1 MKLIFI
7 RHGDPDYEKDSLT
20 EKGWRE
26 AEILAKRVATWD
38 IKQIYCSPLG
48 RAKDTCSVSLK
59 ETGREAITCDWLKEF
74 YYRIWDE
81 QEGEWTIA
89 WDFYPRDF
97 NHRDDFHDKD
107 QWYETGIMK
116 SGNIKEHAQEVFAGF
131 DELLEKHGEDPGMKA
146 RDGGYFFTYGMMVE
160 PFEKASF
167 ALSEGQVSNIIETD
181 FGYHIIK
188 RLSFTPEE
196 LYASPDFETIVSH
209 AGSEK
214 FYNTLNEEAGLVE
227 FEYTENFEGLAE
239 LLK

>member
-26 AEILAKRVATWD
+26 AAILAKRVATWD

-107 QWYETGIMK
+107 QWYETEIMK

-131 DELLEKHGEDPGMKA
+131 DALLEKHGYKRNDRGFYDVTEHNDDNIVFFCHFGVTALIMSHLIGVAAPVIWQGMMMAPTSITVMGSEERIPGEA
-146 RDGGYFFTYGMMVE
+146 SFRVQTFADSRHLLEAGEPISQSGYFT
-160 PFEKASF
+160 K
-167 ALSEGQVSNIIETD
+167 I
-181 FGYHIIK
+181 
-188 RLSFTPEE
+188 
-196 LYASPDFETIVSH
+196 
-209 AGSEK
+209 
-214 FYNTLNEEAGLVE
+214 
-227 FEYTENFEGLAE
+227 FEG
-239 LLK
+239 

>member
-38 IKQIYCSPLG
+38 IKQIYCSPMG

-97 NHRDDFHDKD
+97 NDRDDLHDKNL
-107 QWYETGIMK
+107 WAETEIMK
-116 SGNIKEHAQEVFAGF
+116 TGDIAAHAKEVYEGF
-131 DELLEKHGEDPGMKA
+131 DALLEKCNVVGTPGSGFGKMGEGYLRLTGFGNRERTIEAVERIKA
-146 RDGGYFFTYGMMVE
+146 
-160 PFEKASF
+160 
-167 ALSEGQVSNIIETD
+167 
-181 FGYHIIK
+181 
-188 RLSFTPEE
+188 
-196 LYASPDFETIVSH
+196 
-209 AGSEK
+209 K
-214 FYNTLNEEAGLVE
+214 FHQ
-227 FEYTENFEGLAE
+227 
-239 LLK
+239 

>member
-59 ETGREAITCDWLKEF
+59 ETGREAVTCDWLKEF

-81 QEGEWTIA
+81 QVNEWTIC

-107 QWYETGIMK
+107 KWYETDIMK
-116 SGNIKEHAQEVFAGF
+116 SGNIKEHALEVFAGI
-131 DELLEKHGEDPGMKA
+131 DELLEKHGYKRNDKGFYDVLEHNLLPLRRYGAYYEPSYWCCGSGYLAGHD
-146 RDGGYFFTYGMMVE
+146 DGTDIYY
-160 PFEKASF
+160 
-167 ALSEGQVSNIIETD
+167 SNG
-181 FGYHIIK
+181 FGRAH
-188 RLSFTPEE
+188 T
-196 LYASPDFETIVSH
+196 
-209 AGSEK
+209 G
-214 FYNTLNEEAGLVE
+214 
-227 FEYTENFEGLAE
+227 
-239 LLK
+239 